1 MVISVIALLQFNK
14 LRLSYQNTATEKF
27 CSSLAI
33 ILYANNWLLP
43 IVILILYIVKIR
55 SSIPFPDLKDEMT
68 LEEINEIYKTIY
80 IEEIQKNAYTL
91 SKHKEIMKKYGVV
104 IKGIKLEKLKKRMT
118 FFIGFLSF
126 LRQIILSYGVVYF
139 RESPIFL
146 IFLFNITTIIMI
158 GIIVHF

>member
-1 MVISVIALLQFNK
+1 MQ
-14 LRLSYQNTATEKF
+14 
-27 CSSLAI
+27 
-33 ILYANNWLLP
+33 
-43 IVILILYIVKIR
+43 
-55 SSIPFPDLKDEMT
+55 
-68 LEEINEIYKTIY
+68 
-80 IEEIQKNAYTL
+80 
-91 SKHKEIMKKYGVV
+91 KYGVV

-126 LRQIILSYGVVYF
+126 FRQIILSYGVVYF